1 MIDARQERLDWT
13 LITNEPINVFEDAYR
28 VVGWYECRWIIEKYH
43 KGMKTGCRVESLQFT
58 SDDRLQPTIALI
70 SVVTLTLL
78 SLRQASRRAD
88 AKTRPARM
96 VIDESYVEILSLW
109 RHKTIKRNWT
119 VHEFYMAL
127 AHPGGHQNRKHDHPP
142 GWQVIWEGWKELL
155 PMTIGYQ
162 AAKKCDNT

>member
-28 VVGWYECRWIIEKYH
+28 VVGWYECRWIIEEYH

-96 VIDESYVEILSLW
+96 VIDESYVEILSL
-109 RHKTIKRNWT
+109 
-119 VHEFYMAL
+119 
-127 AHPGGHQNRKHDHPP
+127 
-142 GWQVIWEGWKELL
+142 
-155 PMTIGYQ
+155 
-162 AAKKCDNT
+162 